1 MRPIPKEMLE
11 HPWIVSMMPQKV
23 DMAYWMRKVW
33 GWKNTKSH
41 GYDRSAMPHVL
52 SLTLLY
58 APISSS
64 RPSSSRSEQ
73 PSLDSSMANLTI
85 NSSDA

>member
-11 HPWIVSMMPQKV
+11 HPWIVSMMQQKV

-41 GYDRSAMPHVL
+41 GYDRLAILLVQL
-52 SLTLLY
+52 LTRPY
-58 APISSS
+58 VRISSS

-73 PSLDSSMANLTI
+73 PSLDSSMANLSI
-85 NSSDA
+85 NSDA